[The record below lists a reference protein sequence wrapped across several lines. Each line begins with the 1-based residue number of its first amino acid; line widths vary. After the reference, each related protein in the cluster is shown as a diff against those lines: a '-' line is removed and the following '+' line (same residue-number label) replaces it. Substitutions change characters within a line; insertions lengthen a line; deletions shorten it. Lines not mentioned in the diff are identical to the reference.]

1 MQNLIIKPM
10 IGVINGWVLPLIMKA
25 MTLMEGQFFSQNIE
39 TADHSYYPQDLTANA
54 IPMPPQDAFSGATR
68 GNGYSLFDCC
78 NAGLI
83 FEVAPRRARQLA
95 PICVVIKSLCRIT
108 ILQFYA

>member
-54 IPMPPQDAFSGATR
+54 IFTNTLTVALL
-68 GNGYSLFDCC
+68 LFF
-78 NAGLI
+78 L
-83 FEVAPRRARQLA
+83 
-95 PICVVIKSLCRIT
+95 
-108 ILQFYA
+108 Y